1 MSELRFDGRVAIV
14 TGAGNGLGRA
24 HALTLASRGC
34 KVVVNDLGGA
44 HTGGGKSSAAADAV
58 VQEIKAAGGEAVA
71 NYDSVEDGAAIVK
84 TAVDAFGRLDIV
96 INNAGIL
103 RDTSFQKMSEQ
114 DWDLIYRVHV
124 LGAYRVTQ
132 AAWNLMRDQGFGR
145 LIFTASAA
153 GIYGNFGQAN
163 YSMAKL
169 GIAGFANTLAI
180 EGKKKNVLVN
190 TIAPIAGSRM
200 TETVLPKELI
210 DALKP
215 EYVSPLVAW
224 LCHESCEETG
234 GLFEVGGGVM
244 NKLRWE
250 RTEGKH
256 FPVGKP
262 ISIEQVKNNFDAI
275 VNFAKST
282 HPVTI
287 QDSLEPVL
295 ANINRKSKGGNEFID
310 LDAALGYEFPPR
322 SSEYTQRDAALYALG
337 VGAARDPMDTSDLA
351 LVYESSGDGFKPL
364 PTMTAAI
371 AVGEVMKLAIE
382 GHQAPGMNYGL
393 DRILHGEQYTKVLK
407 PLPPS
412 GKLTHRA
419 KIKDIWDKG
428 KGAIVVTEVKTY
440 DSSNALL
447 AINEINTF
455 VRGAGGWGGERGPNT
470 DVALPDRAPDHVV
483 EERTDP
489 SQALLYRLS
498 GDINPLHADP
508 GFAQAFGFARPI
520 LHGLCTYGF
529 ATRHV
534 LKAVAGNDPRLLSSV
549 RVRFAE
555 PVIPGETLI
564 TEIWKNADGSAIF
577 RSKVKERDKVVLT
590 NAVAEFHREVPK
602 DQPVA
607 PAAQP
612 AQAASPAPASGA
624 MTPTAAIFAAIGEYL
639 QANGD
644 VVAKINKVF
653 QFKLSQPDSVW
664 TVSIKPGA
672 AASTQG
678 AVGAADCILEMTE
691 SDWLAMAS
699 GKADPQKLYFG
710 GQLKISGDLMAS
722 QKLTFLKKIDPKR
735 VESLM
740 SGAGTSATAQSAPAS
755 NSATNAGPVDSIAA
769 DVFIGIADYISKNPA
784 LVAKIGK
791 KFAFK
796 LTQPDESFVID
807 LKNGVG
813 SAGRG
818 EAPDAECTLTLS
830 NEDFVAMASGKAD
843 AQQLY
848 FGQKLKITGD
858 LMASQKLSFLKKIDP
873 EQAKAAIAAAK
884 GGATS
889 STAPTPAASAGPSV
903 ASQVIEALRSRFAQ
917 TPGLAQELQAAV
929 VFQLTDGDKAVFTV
943 SAAGVES
950 GLAEGAKTKLALS
963 EEALAELAKHGDLR
977 DLYQHGAVRVDGSV
991 NAARHLG
998 FFRNLL
1004 A

>member
-14 TGAGNGLGRA
+14 TGAGNGLGRS

-34 KVVVNDLGGA
+34 KVVVNDLGGG

-58 VQEIKAAGGEAVA
+58 VAEIKAAGGDAVA
-71 NYDSVEDGAAIVK
+71 NYDSVEDGAAIIK
-84 TAVDAFGRLDIV
+84 TGLDAFGRVDIV

-114 DWDLIYRVHV
+114 DWELIYRVHV
-124 LGAYRVTQ
+124 LGAFRVTQ
-132 AAWNLMRDQGFGR
+132 AAWNLMRDQGYGR
-145 LIFTASAA
+145 IIFTASAA

-163 YSMAKL
+163 YAMAKL
-169 GIAGFANTLAI
+169 GLAGLSNTLAI

-200 TETVLPKELI
+200 TETVLPKELL

-250 RTEGKH
+250 RTEGKN
-256 FPVGKP
+256 FPVGKN
-262 ISIEQVKNNFDAI
+262 ISIEQVKSSFAAI
-275 VNFAKST
+275 TDFSKST
-282 HPVTI
+282 HPSTI
-287 QDSLEPVL
+287 QDSLESVL
-295 ANINRKSKGGNEFID
+295 ANVNRKTKGGNEFID
-310 LDAALGYEFPPR
+310 VDAALGYEFPATR
-322 SSEYTQRDAALYALG
+322 SEYTQRDASLYALG

-351 LVYESSGDGFKPL
+351 LVYEASGDGFKPL

-382 GHQAPGMNYGL
+382 GKQAPGMNYGL
-393 DRILHGEQYTKVLK
+393 DRILHGEQYTKVIK
-407 PLPPS
+407 PLPVA
-412 GKLTHRA
+412 GKLEHRA
-419 KIKDIWDKG
+419 RIKDIWDKG
-428 KGAIVVTEVKTY
+428 KGAIVVTEVKTF
-440 DSSNALL
+440 DDKGTLL

-470 DVALPDRAPDHVV
+470 DVAIPARAADHTV

-489 SQALLYRLS
+489 NQALLYRLS

-549 RVRFAE
+549 RVRFAD
-555 PVIPGETLI
+555 PVIPGETII

-577 RSKVKERDKVVLT
+577 RCTVKERNKVVLT
-590 NAVAEFHREVPK
+590 NAVAEFHKEVPK
-602 DQPVA
+602 DQPAPKAEAAA
-607 PAAQP
+607 PAATTAP
-612 AQAASPAPASGA
+612 AASAGLS
-624 MTPTAAIFAAIGEYL
+624 PTAAIFTAIGEFL
-639 QANGD
+639 AANSE
-644 VVAKINKVF
+644 VVAKIGKVF

-664 TVSIKPGA
+664 TVSVKTGNA
-672 AASTQG
+672 VATQG
-678 AVGAADCILEMTE
+678 AVGAADCILEMTDA
-691 SDWLAMAS
+691 DWLAMAS
-699 GKADPQKLYFG
+699 GKADPQKMYFG

-735 VESLM
+735 VEALM
-740 SGAGTSATAQSAPAS
+740 AGSGGGAPAAVASAPA
-755 NSATNAGPVDSIAA
+755 ATSTAGSGSVAS

-784 LVAKIGK
+784 LVGKIGK

-796 LTQPDESFVID
+796 LTGPDESFVID
-807 LKNGVG
+807 LKSGAG
-813 SAGRG
+813 SAGAG
-818 EAPDAECTLTLS
+818 EAQDADCTLTLS
-830 NEDFVAMASGKAD
+830 NEDFVAMTTGKAD

-848 FGQKLKITGD
+848 FGGKLKITGD
-858 LMASQKLSFLKKIDP
+858 LMASQKLNFLKKIDP

-884 GGATS
+884 GSSAT
-889 STAPTPAASAGPSV
+889 AAPAAAAGPS
-903 ASQVIEALRSRFAQ
+903 ATTKVIDALKARFRALPALTEQ
-917 TPGLAQELQAAV
+917 LQSSV
-929 VFQLTDGDKAVFTV
+929 VVQLTDGTKAAYTLNANGV
-943 SAAGVES
+943 SDGAAQDAS
-950 GLAEGAKTKLALS
+950 TKLSLAEDALV
-963 EEALAELAKHGDLR
+963 ELAKGAELR
-977 DLYQHGAVRVDGSV
+977 DLYQHGAIRIDG
-991 NAARHLG
+991 AMAPAQHLA
-998 FFRNLL
+998 FFKNLI
-1004 A
+1004 